1 MAKAYKLPSNVEA
14 ERSVLGSMLISPD
27 AAEVALGALTE
38 NDFSD
43 ADNRNKMVFKAIFN
57 LRQASKPI
65 DPQTVYN
72 EIVSLHLENVVSS
85 TYLFDLMET
94 QINPDNIDYYISMV
108 HEQSL
113 LRELLLKVKDIQE
126 QYSKGVSDIGDFI
139 AKSNDEIGAIASKRL
154 VKGMRTAAEVTNEV
168 RDKLAKTTASD
179 NKGLTGVDTGY
190 KKLNQLTHGWQKGD
204 MIILAARPSVGKTA
218 LGMNFA
224 FNAAIQG
231 HVPVAFFSLEMSA
244 EKVMERLVSNRA
256 NVAGDKIQTGYIN
269 GNERVKIASAME
281 EISKLELFFDDTPN
295 AKLGEIV
302 AKATRLKKIHPNLGL
317 IVIDYLG
324 LITYGDNSNLNVR
337 QQEVSLVSRSIKAL
351 ARTLRVPIICLA
363 QLNRDTEKNE
373 GKVPSLANLRESGS
387 IEQDADII
395 MLMYREDYYTNMGQS
410 VKSKGWAKD
419 KKQSEEQEE
428 KQPKKDNSLSDVKIL
443 VAKNRNGSTDK
454 LTLLFKR
461 DFSRFDEPSDDDLN
475 KMAEMEKERGI
486 D

>member
-1 MAKAYKLPSNVEA
+1 
-14 ERSVLGSMLISPD
+14 
-27 AAEVALGALTE
+27 
-38 NDFSD
+38 
-43 ADNRNKMVFKAIFN
+43 
-57 LRQASKPI
+57 
-65 DPQTVYN
+65 
-72 EIVSLHLENVVSS
+72 
-85 TYLFDLMET
+85 
-94 QINPDNIDYYISMV
+94 
-108 HEQSL
+108 
-113 LRELLLKVKDIQE
+113 
-126 QYSKGVSDIGDFI
+126 
-139 AKSNDEIGAIASKRL
+139 
-154 VKGMRTAAEVTNEV
+154 
-168 RDKLAKTTASD
+168 
-179 NKGLTGVDTGY
+179 
-190 KKLNQLTHGWQKGD
+190 
-204 MIILAARPSVGKTA
+204 
-218 LGMNFA
+218 
-224 FNAAIQG
+224 
-231 HVPVAFFSLEMSA
+231 
-244 EKVMERLVSNRA
+244 
-256 NVAGDKIQTGYIN
+256 
-269 GNERVKIASAME
+269 ME

-295 AKLGEIV
+295 AKLGDIV

-324 LITYGDNSNLNVR
+324 LITYGDNSNLNAR

-419 KKQSEEQEE
+419 KKQPEEQEE

-461 DFSRFDEPSDDDLN
+461 DFSRFDEPSDDYLN

>member
-38 NDFSD
+38 SDFSD

-324 LITYGDNSNLNVR
+324 LITYGDNSNLNAR

-419 KKQSEEQEE
+419 KKQPEEQEE

-461 DFSRFDEPSDDDLN
+461 DFSRFDEPSDDYLN

>member
-231 HVPVAFFSLEMSA
+231 RVPVAFFSLEMSA

-419 KKQSEEQEE
+419 KKQPEEQEE
-428 KQPKKDNSLSDVKIL
+428 KQSKKDNSLSDVKIL

-461 DFSRFDEPSDDDLN
+461 DFSRFDEPSDDYLN

>member
-139 AKSNDEIGAIASKRL
+139 AKSNDEVGAIASKRL
-154 VKGMRTAAEVTNEV
+154 VKGMRTATEVTNEV

-231 HVPVAFFSLEMSA
+231 RVPVAFFSLEMSA

-324 LITYGDNSNLNVR
+324 LITYGDNSNLNAR

-419 KKQSEEQEE
+419 KKQPEEQEE
-428 KQPKKDNSLSDVKIL
+428 KQSKKDNSLSDVKIL

-461 DFSRFDEPSDDDLN
+461 DFSRFDEPSDDYLN
-475 KMAEMEKERGI
+475 KMAEKEKERGI